1 MKNFSTSVQRR
12 KRGKHTEYIARLTY
26 YDKTGKRKGVSKSAA
41 NPGDAKRELQELID
55 QHVEGG
61 CEILEARHMTF
72 AALAE
77 HCKTTRYC
85 EAFYDEQGRKLYGVR
100 EPKKFTSI
108 INRLVSL
115 LGYLKLPELS
125 VSHLQQYRR
134 TRLNTKTNRG
144 TYTDVATVN
153 RELST
158 CRAML
163 NDAVVNDWLVRS
175 PFVKAKKGELIAI
188 AHEAKRQVVLNPENE
203 RRLLDACS
211 TNKRRH
217 LKAMIIAA
225 IDTGCRQGELR
236 RLRWSDIDLRVNTLR
251 VTSYKGKTVSRRVVP
266 ITDRLR
272 GALLDL
278 RAKPSVAAFRKLR
291 TGETA
296 DNTLVFGVVDNVKKS
311 FNAARVDAGLPHV
324 RFHDLRHTAGTFLA
338 QEGMNIALVG
348 EILGHSDPKTTRRYI
363 NATAD
368 TVNAAREILNK
379 RQLGPGTLMK

>member
-1 MKNFSTSVQRR
+1 MKNFSTSIQRR
-12 KRGKHTEYIARLTY
+12 KRGKRTTYFARLTY

-41 NPGDAKRELQELID
+41 THWEAKRELQDLID
-55 QHVEGG
+55 QHVAGG
-61 CEILEARHMTF
+61 SDVLEARNMTF

-77 HCKTTRYC
+77 HCKETRYC

-100 EPKKFTSI
+100 EPKKFTSM
-108 INRLVSL
+108 INRLVSSF
-115 LGYLKLPELS
+115 GHLKLS
-125 VSHLQQYRR
+125 DITVSHLQQYRR
-134 TRLNTKTNRG
+134 KRLSTKTNRG

-175 PFVKAKKGELIAI
+175 PFVKAKKGELIAV
-188 AHEAKRQVVLNPENE
+188 AHEAQRQVVLTSDTEQK
-203 RRLLDACS
+203 LLQACS
-211 TNKRRH
+211 TSKRRH

-236 RLRWSDIDLRVNTLR
+236 RLRWSDVDLQSNTLR
-251 VTSYKGKTVSRRVVP
+251 VTSYKGKTVNRRLVP

-272 GALLDL
+272 AALLDL
-278 RAKPSVAAFRKLR
+278 RTKPSVAAFRMLR
-291 TGETA
+291 TGGTA
-296 DNTLVFGVVDNVKKS
+296 DNTLVFGVVDSVKKS
-311 FNAARVDAGLPHV
+311 FDAARIEAGLAHI

-338 QEGMNIALVG
+338 HGGMNIALVA

-363 NATAD
+363 NATVD
-368 TVNAAREILNK
+368 TVEAARDILNK
-379 RQLGPGTLMK
+379 RQGALSV